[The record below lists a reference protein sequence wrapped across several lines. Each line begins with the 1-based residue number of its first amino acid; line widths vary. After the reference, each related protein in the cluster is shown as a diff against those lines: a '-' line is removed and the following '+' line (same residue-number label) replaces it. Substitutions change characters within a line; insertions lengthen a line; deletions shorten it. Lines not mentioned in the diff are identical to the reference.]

1 MQTFAW
7 ILWIAGVIAVVLLI
21 AAAAR
26 IMIGQSTWL
35 AQRRAD
41 RSIRALRTFDTLAA
55 AAERR
60 ENDQGPTPDRKNL

>member
-1 MQTFAW
+1 MQTLAW

-26 IMIGQSTWL
+26 ILIGQSTWL

-55 AAERR
+55 AERR
-60 ENDQGPTPDRKNL
+60 QGDQAGTTDRKHL